1 LEVGCFSLVILL
13 SLNLG
18 LVAGES
24 NSVASTNAQ
33 TTNAPAVKPPP
44 PLVTP
49 RDYFNAGTH
58 KLQEK
63 KWQEAEMCLQTALAK
78 QNQAIQP
85 AALYNLG
92 QVRFGQG
99 VEELKKSLEAGTTAA
114 GGRAAVQQAN
124 SAIEQA
130 NEALISS
137 EIPKMVDAY
146 MRGRGTRKDLKAAA
160 FAVKRA
166 LEMHGVVLRRWERSL
181 GDFKSALELNPS
193 DTNAQHNVEV
203 VERAIAKLVD
213 MMQQLQQAANA
224 MGKPEKELG
233 EKLKQLRGQ
242 IPEPNM
248 PPGAAGD
255 EEEEEDGKPREPK
268 ESDREGPNKEGRE
281 IFLTPEEAGWL
292 LERFK
297 LGGDKRLPMGQ
308 GDQAPP
314 KDRKGRNW

>member
-1 LEVGCFSLVILL
+1 LE
-13 SLNLG
+13 
-18 LVAGES
+18 
-24 NSVASTNAQ
+24 
-33 TTNAPAVKPPP
+33 
-44 PLVTP
+44 TP
-49 RDYFNAGTH
+49 RDFFNAGTR

-63 KWQEAEMCLQTALAK
+63 KWQEAETCLQTALSK

-85 AALYNLG
+85 ATLYNLG
-92 QVRFGQG
+92 EVRFLQG
-99 VEELKKSLEAGTTAA
+99 MDELKKSLQAGPTAA
-114 GGRAAVQQAN
+114 AGRAAAQHAIGAIDQAN
-124 SAIEQA
+124 D
-130 NEALISS
+130 ALASG

-146 MRGRGTRKDLKAAA
+146 IRGRGARKEIKAAQ

-166 LEMHGVVLRRWERSL
+166 LELHGVVLRRWERSL

-193 DTNAQHNVEV
+193 DTNAQHNVQV
-203 VERAIAKLVD
+203 VEKAIAKLVD
-213 MMQQLQQAANA
+213 MMEQLQQAANA

-233 EKLKQLRGQ
+233 DKLKKLRGQ
-242 IPEPNM
+242 IPEPDA

-255 EEEEEDGKPREPK
+255 EDEEEEEEGKREPK
-268 ESDREGPNKEGRE
+268 EGEREGPNKEGRE